1 MNNNVRHR
9 QYFMSKR
16 HLITISVAVL
26 TATLAISCSKAP
38 TSTEIPHIGFV
49 RYQEWV
55 AGQKLA
61 SFTAKN
67 PTKSLIVCKVRV
79 ESDDDS
85 KAQVISIPAGGSA
98 GFVVIVRT
106 NGEPRLSVKVVR
118 LVAVHEFT
126 VPMPDKFTV
135 PMPNTALEPTAT
147 APSIFDA
154 TLTLDFH
161 TNVGEPSASGR
172 GSALDR

>member
-1 MNNNVRHR
+1 
-9 QYFMSKR
+9 
-16 HLITISVAVL
+16 VAVL

-38 TSTEIPHIGFV
+38 TSTEIPHISFV
-49 RYQEWV
+49 RYQEFV

-67 PTKSLIVCKVRV
+67 PTKSLIVCKVQV
-79 ESDDDS
+79 ETGDDS

-106 NGEPRLSVKVVR
+106 NAEPRLSVKVMR
-118 LVAVHEFT
+118 LITVHE
-126 VPMPDKFTV
+126 FTV

-147 APSIFDA
+147 APFTLDA
-154 TLTLDFH
+154 RLTLDYH
-161 TNVGEPSASGR
+161 TNIVEPAAGGR
-172 GSALDR
+172 DSALDR